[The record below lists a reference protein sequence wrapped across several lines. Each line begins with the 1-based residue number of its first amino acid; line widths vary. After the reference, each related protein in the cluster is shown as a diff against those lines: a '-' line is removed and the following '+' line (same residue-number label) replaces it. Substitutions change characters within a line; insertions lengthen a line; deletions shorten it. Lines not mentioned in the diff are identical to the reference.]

1 MQTSGGKAFK
11 ADRIAWAKALREEY
25 AWQIQEIAKR
35 LECTWRKNEVG
46 KVGSEVRREKGHCR
60 QGRQV
65 NTPEVGAC
73 MAYSQNNKAAGGF
86 AQSEGRVGDKVRA
99 GG

>member
-1 MQTSGGKAFK
+1 MKEA
-11 ADRIAWAKALREEY
+11 RRLVRVLY
-25 AWQIQEIAKR
+25 RKR
-35 LECTWRKNEVG
+35 TL
-46 KVGSEVRREKGHCR
+46 EKGHCR

-99 GG
+99 EG

>member
-1 MQTSGGKAFK
+1 MKEARK
-11 ADRIAWAKALREEY
+11 LARVLYR
-25 AWQIQEIAKR
+25 KR
-35 LECTWRKNEVG
+35 TL
-46 KVGSEVRREKGHCR
+46 EKGHCR

-73 MAYSQNNKAAGGF
+73 MAYSQNSKADGRF
-86 AQSEGRVGDKVRA
+86 VQSEGRVGDKVRA